1 MRSTLARITL
11 VLFAG
16 LLFAPAAAAQS
27 PGPEDPVSDLPV
39 LGDVGGAQPDVPAQP
54 DMPGQTAED
63 DGATT
68 TRTPARAAGD
78 GEILPVTGASAA
90 VLAFSGAGLLAAGS
104 LLLLARRLRLARGA
118 SSQILREVLWAAE

>member
-11 VLFAG
+11 VLFVG

-27 PGPEDPVSDLPV
+27 PDPEDPVSDLPV
-39 LGDVGGAQPDVPAQP
+39 LGDVSGEQPDVPAQP
-54 DMPGQTAED
+54 DMPGRTTD
-63 DGATT
+63 DDRATT
-68 TRTPARAAGD
+68 TRTPAQATGD

-104 LLLLARRLRLARGA
+104 LLLVARRLRMARGA
-118 SSQILREVLWAAE
+118 PSEVLREVLWAAE